1 MLGWLFHLLEEA
13 NMTRKP
19 LLLALACVALLVL
32 VPATAADDSEP
43 VGDEAR
49 ACEVMDELEALEAEC
64 EGRTQHGWA
73 LGHLDHDSPKCRL
86 NADLVF
92 WTADSWML
100 LAQELAA
107 RQGEC
112 VQYYISIPPTAN
124 DKKLLRFLQDDVIRK
139 FGSRF
144 IPVAE
149 MTLGTPTG
157 WAAWVAAVPGRTWRE
172 AGIEMRKRMVDAGYD
187 FSRGET
193 WLLNEADRSTRRDEL
208 PSTRQ
213 AIRDVV
219 RGLALG
225 DGTGQVVPG
234 IVELGI
240 QYSHQTMPDLTE
252 LKAETKS
259 LLADSAFW
267 EGLEPYVAFFAREAY
282 ADARRWG
289 VAGSSLP
296 ERAEHL
302 SDYFHHLLNLAE
314 DGPDEAEAARRFL
327 RRTFMPFGNATWP
340 ARAPESIPLS
350 ATCPAVY
357 ICGHGS
363 TMMPLEQM
371 LSFVSEEVYAMR
383 RFGGKHRELGMA
395 DQLGFSWQPTN
406 NFELPTAEWDAARRA
421 VAARIAEAVRNGYG
435 THDASPNRA
444 CGAAETEANW
454 CTGGDVPGAFFT
466 EAWADI
472 SNWED

>member
-1 MLGWLFHLLEEA
+1 
-13 NMTRKP
+13 
-19 LLLALACVALLVL
+19 
-32 VPATAADDSEP
+32 
-43 VGDEAR
+43 
-49 ACEVMDELEALEAEC
+49 MDELEALEAEC
-64 EGRTQHGWA
+64 EGRTGTQHGLA
-73 LGHLDHDSPKCRL
+73 LGHRDHGSPKCRL

-92 WTADSWML
+92 WTANDWAL

-124 DKKLLRFLQDDVIRK
+124 DKKLLRFLQDDVIRAL
-139 FGSRF
+139 GPRF

-149 MTLGTPTG
+149 MTLGTDTG
-157 WAAWVAAVPGRTWRE
+157 WAKWVASASGRTWRD
-172 AGIEMRKRMVDAGYD
+172 AGIEMRKRMVAAGYD

-208 PSTRQ
+208 PYPRQ

-219 RGLALG
+219 HGLALG
-225 DGTGQVVPG
+225 DGTGPVVPG

-240 QYSHQTMPDLTE
+240 QYSHQTMPDLVE

-259 LLADSAFW
+259 LLGDSAFW
-267 EGLEPYVAFFAREAY
+267 EDLGPYVAFFAREAY

-289 VAGSSLP
+289 VTGSSLP

-314 DGPDEAEAARRFL
+314 DGPEEVESARRFL
-327 RRTFMPFGNATWP
+327 RRAFMPFGNATWP
-340 ARAPESIPLS
+340 ARAPEEIPVS
-350 ATCPAVY
+350 ATCPVVY
-357 ICGHGS
+357 ACGHGS

-383 RFGGKHRELGMA
+383 RFGGKHREFGMSH
-395 DQLGFSWQPTN
+395 QLGFSWQPTRTI
-406 NFELPTAEWDAARRA
+406 EMSDPAWDAAKRA
-421 VAARIAEAVRNGYG
+421 IAARIAAAVRDGYG

-444 CGAAETEANW
+444 CGAAGTEENW
-454 CTGGDVPGAFFT
+454 CIGAEVPGAFFT
-466 EAWADI
+466 DAWADI
-472 SNWED
+472 SRWDD

>member
-1 MLGWLFHLLEEA
+1 MFV
-13 NMTRKP
+13 KP
-19 LLLALACVALLVL
+19 LLLAFICVTLLVV
-32 VPATAADDSEP
+32 VPATGADDSEP
-43 VGDEAR
+43 TGDEAR
-49 ACEVMDELEALEAEC
+49 ACEVMEELEALQAEC

-73 LGHLDHDSPKCRL
+73 LGHRDHDSPKCRL

-92 WTADSWML
+92 WTANDWVL

-112 VQYYISIPPTAN
+112 LQYHISIPPLAAN
-124 DKKLLRFLQDDVIRK
+124 NTGLRVLQDDVIRA
-139 FGSRF
+139 FGPRF
-144 IPVAE
+144 KPVAE
-149 MTLGTPTG
+149 MRLTGPTA
-157 WAAWVAAVPGRTWRE
+157 WAAWVKAVPGRTWRD

-208 PSTRQ
+208 PYPRK

-225 DGTGQVVPG
+225 DGTGPVVPG

-259 LLADSAFW
+259 LLADSTFW
-267 EGLEPYVAFFAREAY
+267 EDLSPYVAFFAREAY

-296 ERAEHL
+296 QRAEHL
-302 SDYFHHLLNLAE
+302 SDYFHHLMNLAE
-314 DGPDEAEAARRFL
+314 DGPDELEAARRFL

-357 ICGHGS
+357 VCGHGS
-363 TMMPLEQM
+363 TMMPIEQM

-383 RFGGKHRELGMA
+383 RFGGKHRQFGMA
-395 DQLGFSWQPTN
+395 DQLGFSWQPTRN
-406 NFELPTAEWDAARRA
+406 LAMSDVEWDAGKRA
-421 VAARIAEAVRNGYG
+421 VAARIAEAVRDGYG
-435 THDASPNRA
+435 THDASPNGA
-444 CGAAETEANW
+444 CGPAGTGQNW
-454 CTGGDVPGAFFT
+454 CTGAEVPDAFFT
-466 EAWADI
+466 DAWADI
-472 SNWED
+472 SSWDDD

>member
-1 MLGWLFHLLEEA
+1 
-13 NMTRKP
+13 MTKEP
-19 LLLALACVALLVL
+19 LLFALMCLTLLVL
-32 VPATAADDSEP
+32 VPATSADDSESA
-43 VGDEAR
+43 GDEAK
-49 ACEVMDELEALEAEC
+49 ACELMGELEALEAEC

-73 LGHLDHDSPKCRL
+73 LGHRENDSPKCRL

-92 WTADSWML
+92 WTANDWML

-112 VQYYISIPPTAN
+112 VHYYISIPPTAN
-124 DKKLLRFLQDDVIRK
+124 DKKLLRFLQDDVIRG
-139 FGSRF
+139 FGPRF

-149 MTLGTPTG
+149 MTLGTSTG
-157 WAAWVAAVPGRTWRE
+157 WAAWVAAVPGRTWRD
-172 AGIEMRKRMVDAGYD
+172 AGIEMRKRMVAAGYD

-208 PSTRQ
+208 PYTRQ

-225 DGTGQVVPG
+225 DGTGPVVPG

-252 LKAETKS
+252 FNAGTKS

-267 EGLEPYVAFFAREAY
+267 EDLNPYVGFFAREAY

-296 ERAEHL
+296 QRAEHL
-302 SDYFHHLLNLAE
+302 SDYFHHLFNLAE
-314 DGPDEAEAARRFL
+314 DGPDEIEAARRFL

-350 ATCPAVY
+350 ATCPDVY

-363 TMMPLEQM
+363 TMMPLDQM

-395 DQLGFSWQPTN
+395 DQLGFSWQPTRN
-406 NFELPTAEWDAARRA
+406 LEMSDAEWDASKRA
-421 VAARIAEAVRNGYG
+421 VAARIAEAVRDGYG
-435 THDASPNRA
+435 THDASPNGA
-444 CGAAETEANW
+444 CGAAGTEENW
-454 CTGGDVPGAFFT
+454 CTGVDVPGAFFT
-466 EAWADI
+466 DAWADI
-472 SNWED
+472 SSWDDD